1 MKKFLIALMVLL
13 LALTIVAC
21 GGTPDISGDDQTDP
35 PEEHVHAYSEETLP
49 STCLEAGKIVT
60 KCACGD
66 VQSETALPLAD
77 HTASALDCEVDTTCT
92 VCGIVLAEK
101 TGHVVLSKE
110 IVTAATC
117 TSTGKEKGVCLNCAK
132 IVENEIPTAAHTIAS
147 ANAWTLVDGAY
158 GGATCSTC
166 NQAVFLKEV
175 DVLLNLTFEEDIESE
190 IAKYPAFVVNK
201 SAVSIATDVDGDK
214 AHLNNSPGKVLYLG
228 IADRAKLISTGY
240 YSISF
245 DFTPTGAGNAETNGG
260 EASMLTL
267 MPGFYGAEKTA
278 GPVQYAW
285 YFKYNVHLKKLEL
298 VKAGTDATKLDA
310 TNSYAI
316 EQNKTYKVNIIADV
330 AAKANYVF
338 VNGTFLG
345 KASMNKSVIDLTDA
359 VYDKNVSFR
368 LGDSG
373 TPDPL
378 FDNFKVVT
386 LK

>member
-1 MKKFLIALMVLL
+1 MKKILVALMVLL
-13 LALTIVAC
+13 LALTVVAC
-21 GGTPDISGDDQTDP
+21 GGTPDVGEETNP
-35 PEEHVHAYSEETLP
+35 PEEHVHAYSEEIVP
-49 STCLEAGKIVT
+49 STCLEAGKVIT

-66 VQSETALPLAD
+66 VQGESALPLAD

-92 VCGIVLAEK
+92 VCGIVIAEK

-117 TSTGKEKGVCLNCAK
+117 SAVGKEKGVCLNCAK
-132 IVENEIPTAAHTIAS
+132 IVENDIPAKAHTITS

-166 NQAVFLKEV
+166 NQAVTLKEAE
-175 DVLLNLTFEEDIESE
+175 VLLNLTFEEDLESE
-190 IAKYPAFVVNK
+190 IAKYPAFIVNT
-201 SAVSIATDVDGDK
+201 SAVNITADIDGDK
-214 AHLNNSPGKVLYLG
+214 AHFNNSPSKVLYIG
-228 IADRAKLISTGY
+228 IADINKLTGTGY

-245 DFTPTGAGNAETNGG
+245 DFTPKGPGNAETNGG

-267 MPGFYGAEKTA
+267 MPGMYGGQKTA
-278 GPVQYAW
+278 GPIKYAW
-285 YFKYNVHLKKLEL
+285 YFKYNVHLKALEL
-298 VKAGTDATKLDA
+298 VKAGTDASKLNDK
-310 TNSYAI
+310 NSYAI
-316 EQNKTYKVNIIADV
+316 EQDKTYKINIIADV
-330 AAKANYVF
+330 AAKANYIF

-345 KASMNKSVIDLTDA
+345 KTPMGGVTVDITDGTCEQ
-359 VYDKNVSFR
+359 NVSFR